1 MGDLAHKH
9 AGVGWGRKIGMD
21 LALKRFLHLNK
32 NGLIV
37 GLDADT
43 IVEENYLNSIFR
55 FSLSPLAL
63 LTSKFTDSLD
73 SLILFLLMKS
83 LTINDKLL

>member
-1 MGDLAHKH
+1 MNNSESMCLFPFLVGDLAHKH

-21 LALKRFLHLNK
+21 LALKRFLQLNK

-43 IVEENYLNSIFR
+43 TVEKNYLNSIYTHFNNHNHSS
-55 FSLSPLAL
+55 FYS
-63 LTSKFTDSLD
+63 F
-73 SLILFLLMKS
+73 
-83 LTINDKLL
+83 